1 MRSTSV
7 RTMPTDGSRRPRFA
21 LASRLSPTTV
31 CSPVPRADHLVRN
44 RRDPSV
50 RVVDVLD
57 RRFCLGEGVLAQLY
71 RSTVVSGGVRRGD
84 LIERGVYI
92 GSPYFV
98 FAVVDETVERRERVV
113 EAQFS
118 LGHVGTQPGGRSH
131 PVDESPLKDC
141 IVSCARGRART
152 SLGGRIPADWVGS
165 GGVSGYELPL
175 AGGVCREVCV
185 RLADQRADTIV
196 DRCC

>member
-31 CSPVPRADHLVRN
+31 CSPVPCADHLVRN

-71 RSTVVSGGVRRGD
+71 RSTVVSGGVRRGG
-84 LIERGVYI
+84 LIERGVHI
-92 GSPYFV
+92 GSPYFG
-98 FAVVDETVERRERVV
+98 FAVVDETVERSERAV
-113 EAQFS
+113 EARFP
-118 LGHVGTQPGGRSH
+118 LGHVGTQVLFG
-131 PVDESPLKDC
+131 ESEPALRWSRFAFRRL
-141 IVSCARGRART
+141 IAHGSRRPAVRART
-152 SLGGRIPADWVGS
+152 LS
-165 GGVSGYELPL
+165 YL
-175 AGGVCREVCV
+175 ARPGFV
-185 RLADQRADTIV
+185 RSPRDS
-196 DRCC
+196 